1 MSGTL
6 RAFLQKCQPDVKAPG
21 KGKRKFKVGLAVSG
35 GADSTALLVLMAE
48 LRVTHG
54 FEAVVLHVDHGL
66 RKESAGDAAFV
77 ERLAAR
83 FGLPFHALRTK
94 VVRRRGESVEMAA
107 RRVRLGFFA
116 DCMKRFH
123 LDCIATGHQMEDVAE
138 TFLLRLA
145 RASGAEGLAGLK
157 PVSFVDGIVFIRP
170 LLNVSGADLRAFLR
184 MRGLVWRE
192 DATNAD
198 VSIPRNKVRHVILP
212 FLARELDPKIVAH
225 ICRSAAYLR
234 SAAEGDGRLRTR
246 LKPVRPSSVHAER
259 QSARSFTVEVSS
271 AVGFERAPAAIGR
284 LPACGWMD
292 AAALRGRTLEV
303 RAWHPGDWMR
313 PCGFPHRRKLQDI
326 FVTAK
331 TPPSVRHAL
340 PLVVDAM
347 TGEVLWIPGYRVSE
361 TVKVSAPDAPSV
373 RFRAFTGVEGEPS
386 GGR

>member
-1 MSGTL
+1 MLFYGII
-6 RAFLQKCQPDVKAPG
+6 KDVEK
-21 KGKRKFKVGLAVSG
+21 KKFRVGLAVSG

-48 LRVTHG
+48 LRATHG
-54 FEAVVLHVDHGL
+54 FEAIVLHVDHGL
-66 RKESAGDAAFV
+66 RKESAADATFV

-83 FGLPFHALRTK
+83 FGLPFHAFRTK
-94 VVRRRGESVEMAA
+94 VVRRKGESIEMAA

-116 DCMKRFH
+116 TCMKRLH

-170 LLNVSGADLRAFLR
+170 LLNVSGAELRAFLR
-184 MRGLVWRE
+184 SRGLVWRE

-212 FLARELDPKIVAH
+212 FLARELDPKIVSH

-234 SAAEGDGRLRTR
+234 SAMEGTA
-246 LKPVRPSSVHAER
+246 RPRSER
-259 QSARSFTVEVSS
+259 QSVRTPHVRGDRQNTPLFTLEVSS
-271 AVGFERAPAAIGR
+271 SVGYKKEPVAIGCF
-284 LPACGWMD
+284 PACGWMD
-292 AAALRGRTLEV
+292 ATALRGRMLEV
-303 RAWHPGDWMR
+303 RTWRPGDWMR

-331 TPPSVRHAL
+331 TPQGVRHVL
-340 PLVVDAM
+340 PLVADAA

-361 TVKVSAPDAPSV
+361 TVKVPAPDAPSL
-373 RFRAFTGVEGEPS
+373 RMNFALAS
-386 GGR
+386 GGAF